1 MTKATKAQKKADN
14 PTAKIESYQEK
25 SKPLTAL
32 FLVLFGLLVFVA
44 LFDYEWGQ
52 SHQSTT
58 HPVSENV
65 VGAFGAEASYLLYHW
80 LGLGAWIVPLL
91 LYWLSFLFA
100 TARARRIFRLKSIG
114 YPLIFLGITGLLTIV
129 NDASQKDET
138 MPVLSTC
145 HLGLG
150 GQLGNIVYGESL
162 QKWLGAF
169 GSVVLFAFIMIACF
183 FAIATND
190 ITVAFDNWRNKLGLI
205 TANFAD
211 NIRESKKK
219 FLQDIVEKRALKK
232 ELKELAKQKKQ
243 KERDSLKK
251 DREEAKNKKGEILE
265 MDSAANSEEELLSKT
280 FNVKSDSVNE
290 LDKKQEIELEDT
302 ETSKPSIQ
310 EVDASR
316 KEKEQPQPF
325 SIENAPQFKIVEAET
340 VDKVALTVP
349 LSRGD
354 YEFPSMDLLGEAP
367 EFKSVPQE
375 EIEDTAQR
383 LQQTLAEFKIK
394 VDLGEV
400 HTGPVITRYDIYPAP
415 GVKVEKIAGL
425 DKNLAMSMRAEAVRV
440 LAPVPGK
447 GCVGVE
453 VPNRK
458 PLPVCMREIIESKAW
473 ANAKEGLPL
482 ILGKDVSGKPLVAD
496 LTKMPHLLIAGSTG
510 SGKSVCLNSI
520 IASMCY
526 FGSPE
531 DVRFIMVDP
540 KIVEMQAYNSLPHML
555 IPVVTNPKKV
565 PGALK
570 WLISE
575 MDRRYQIFK
584 NAGVRNIA
592 GFNEKVLNNNDE
604 KQQSEALDSVLSPEE
619 RAAVNASLNSNSG
632 NDEEF
637 SLPENKLPYIVCII
651 DELADLMMVAPADIE
666 TSIARI
672 AQLARAAGIHLIL
685 ATQRPSV
692 NVITGVIKANLP
704 SRIAFKVASYRDSM
718 TILDCK
724 GAETLIGKGDMLFIP
739 PGASTLVRA
748 QGAFLSDAEI
758 NDIVEFLKRNG
769 PPEYVEEV
777 QRQVEASGEDEED
790 LAGVDESDLDDDEIL
805 LRKVLQVM
813 KASRK
818 ASTSMFQRRLKIGYN
833 RAGRIMDMLEDRGYV
848 GPDNGSQPREILID
862 LDSL

>member
-1 MTKATKAQKKADN
+1 MAIKKKSEDRAST
-14 PTAKIESYQEK
+14 PIEPYQEK
-25 SKPLTAL
+25 SKPLSAL
-32 FLVLFGLLVFVA
+32 FFFLIGFLVLVA
-44 LFDYEWGQ
+44 LWDYKWGQ
-52 SHQSTT
+52 SKVTT
-58 HPVSENV
+58 TNPTSENV
-65 VGAFGAEASYLLYHW
+65 VGAFGAESSYLLYHW
-80 LGLGAWIVPLL
+80 LGFTAWVVPLI
-91 LYWLSFLFA
+91 LYWISYLLGSA
-100 TARARRIFRLKSIG
+100 KSRRLLRFKSIG
-114 YPLIFLGITGLLTIV
+114 YPLVFITISGLLAILSG
-129 NDASQKDET
+129 ALYQEAPET
-138 MPVLSTC
+138 MPKIYTS
-145 HLGLG
+145 GLG
-150 GQLGNIVYGESL
+150 GVLGSLVYTDLLET
-162 QKWLGAF
+162 WLGAF
-169 GSVVLFAFIMIACF
+169 GSVALFLTILIASLLS
-183 FAIATND
+183 ILTND
-190 ITVAFDNWRNKLGLI
+190 MGVAYDRFREKLGILLGDMGSSL
-205 TANFAD
+205 N
-211 NIRESKKK
+211 ESKESFFGNLRERSKIRKEIKEEARRRRLEEKEAAKLAKEEEKLAKK
-219 FLQDIVEKRALKK
+219 EMGKKVVKEDEADSLLPDPFSTSTSAKK
-232 ELKELAKQKKQ
+232 ELAPVIEKEIVPVEDIPAPKPT
-243 KERDSLKK
+243 
-251 DREEAKNKKGEILE
+251 
-265 MDSAANSEEELLSKT
+265 AA
-280 FNVKSDSVNE
+280 
-290 LDKKQEIELEDT
+290 EIEAARLR
-302 ETSKPSIQ
+302 S
-310 EVDASR
+310 
-316 KEKEQPQPF
+316 EKEANQ
-325 SIENAPQFKIVEAET
+325 SLGKIKIVEAEV
-340 VDKVALTVP
+340 VDRVEPVIP

-354 YEFPSMDLLGEAP
+354 YEFPSIDLLGEAP
-367 EFKSVPQE
+367 EYKAVPQE
-375 EIEDTAQR
+375 EIEDTANR
-383 LQQTLAEFKIK
+383 LQQTLSEFKIK
-394 VDLGEV
+394 VELGEV
-400 HTGPVITRYDIYPAP
+400 HTGPVITRYDIFPAA

-473 ANAKEGLPL
+473 AEAKEGLPL

-526 FGSPE
+526 YGSPE

-575 MDRRYQIFK
+575 MDRRYHAFK

-592 GFNEKVLNNNDE
+592 GFNDKILRNKEDSDKA
-604 KQQSEALDSVLSPEE
+604 EALDAVLSPEE
-619 RAAVNASLNSNSG
+619 RIALNSELDGS
-632 NDEEF
+632 DDFDSDYE
-637 SLPENKLPYIVCII
+637 LPTQKLPYIVCII

-666 TSIARI
+666 TCIARI

-739 PGASTLVRA
+739 PGASTLIRA
-748 QGAFLSDAEI
+748 QGAFLSDDEI
-758 NDIVEFLKRNG
+758 NGIVEFLKRNG
-769 PPEYVEEV
+769 PPQFVEEV
-777 QRQVEASGEDEED
+777 QRQVEASGDEEGGEDEESF
-790 LAGVDESDLDDDEIL
+790 DESDLDDDEIL
-805 LRKVLQVM
+805 LRKVLQLM
-813 KASRK
+813 KASRR

-848 GPDNGSQPREILID
+848 GPDNGSQPREILVD